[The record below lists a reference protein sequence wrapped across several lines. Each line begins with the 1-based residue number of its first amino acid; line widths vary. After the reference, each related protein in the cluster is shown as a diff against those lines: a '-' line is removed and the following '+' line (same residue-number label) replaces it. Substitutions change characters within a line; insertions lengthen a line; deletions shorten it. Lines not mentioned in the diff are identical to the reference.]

1 MFISTHL
8 DNNRWKDM
16 QLRKIKTKLY
26 FPMQTKAP
34 LILAGDLNTE
44 PNNPNFY
51 FMLDGGWNDSY
62 HAIKTPQVGTYP
74 YVNPRKRIDHILYF
88 GESIKAVT
96 WKADDTRETL
106 SDHRPVVVDFY
117 IEKSVTP

>member
-8 DNNRWKDM
+8 DNNKWKDM

-34 LILAGDLNTE
+34 LILAGDFNTE

-51 FMLDGGWNDSY
+51 FMLDGGWTESY
-62 HAIKTPQVGTYP
+62 HAIKTPQVGIGKQ
-74 YVNPRKRIDHILYF
+74 NHGISEDMQALREGFALIPR
-88 GESIKAVT
+88 A
-96 WKADDTRETL
+96 
-106 SDHRPVVVDFY
+106 P
-117 IEKSVTP
+117 